1 MGKAGIYHYFVEGED
16 EEKIIKVLKTDLQVI
31 VPGKIQKFNVT
42 MQKMTKLRLM
52 SLKMGTVVI
61 LVFDTD
67 AGNAEILKRN
77 IDFLKGEPV
86 VKDVICVTQVE
97 NLEDELKRSC
107 NIRQIRELTGS
118 KSNSDFKSDMI
129 KDSTFHKKL
138 LKHKFEIQKFW
149 NQSAKGV
156 YAEIRNDAEKIKI
169 LKGKS

>member
-1 MGKAGIYHYFVEGED
+1 MV
-16 EEKIIKVLKTDLQVI
+16 
-31 VPGKIQKFNVT
+31 NV
-42 MQKMTKLRLM
+42 
-52 SLKMGTVVI
+52 
-61 LVFDTD
+61 
-67 AGNAEILKRN
+67 
-77 IDFLKGEPV
+77 
-86 VKDVICVTQVE
+86 VICVTQVE
-97 NLEDELKRSC
+97 YLEDELKRSC